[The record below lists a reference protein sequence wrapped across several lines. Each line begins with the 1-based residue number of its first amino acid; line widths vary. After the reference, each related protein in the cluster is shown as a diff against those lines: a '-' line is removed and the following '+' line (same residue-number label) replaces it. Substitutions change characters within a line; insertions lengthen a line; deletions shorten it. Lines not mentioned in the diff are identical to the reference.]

1 VCKGER
7 KKERRQRASHP
18 NQTFNKNQVLA
29 RSEQP
34 TRPVDLRDDEV
45 DIDLPSREVTDS
57 IAAELLKNGEPN
69 LVDALHEVR
78 QQAWTSETLPSSWTE
93 GILCQ
98 ISTSLQN

>member
-45 DIDLPSREVTDS
+45 DIDLPSREV
-57 IAAELLKNGEPN
+57 IEGALKYLKNN
-69 LVDALHEVR
+69 KAQILSR
-78 QQAWTSETLPSSWTE
+78 PS
-93 GILCQ
+93 C
-98 ISTSLQN
+98 